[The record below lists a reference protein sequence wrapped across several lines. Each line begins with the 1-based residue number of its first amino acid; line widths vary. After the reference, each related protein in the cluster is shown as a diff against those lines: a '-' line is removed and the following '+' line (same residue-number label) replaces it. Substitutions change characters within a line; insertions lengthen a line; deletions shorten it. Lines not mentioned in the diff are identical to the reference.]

1 MRRLVLVLALAG
13 CHSASSPPPVGALPA
28 SARSRPD
35 VTAASIEAAV
45 HERANRARGDEG
57 LGEVDVDEA
66 LAAVARR
73 HSADMAARQY
83 VAHVGP
89 DGRDPNARAAV
100 DGLECRVRVSATRT
114 RVGFLENLYQGGL
127 YSRRHES
134 SSRAGTTV
142 SYDWLTTEALAAQ
155 TVDGWLASPTHRVNL
170 LHPGV
175 DREGIGAAITPDG
188 LVYVT
193 QMLC

>member
-1 MRRLVLVLALAG
+1 MRRLLFSLALAG
-13 CHSASSPPPVGALPA
+13 CHSASPTSPAGALPA
-28 SARSRPD
+28 SDRSRPD
-35 VTAASIEAAV
+35 VTVASVEAAV
-45 HERANRARGDEG
+45 HERTNRAREDEG
-57 LGEVDVDEA
+57 LGEVEMDAAV
-66 LAAVARR
+66 AAVARR

-89 DGRDPNARAAV
+89 DGRVPNARAAA
-100 DGLECRVRVSATRT
+100 DGLECRVRVSATQT

-155 TVDGWLASPTHRVNL
+155 TVAGWLASPTHRVNL
-170 LHPGV
+170 LHAGV